1 MKPLFVISCPIDTYS
16 GYGARSRDYIKSVL
30 ELNKYEVQLIPQRWG
45 ETAWGFCEDFPEW
58 KHLYDLVVPGG
69 KLKQQPDIWTQITIP
84 NEFTPIGKYNIGVTA
99 GVESTVCAQDWIEGL
114 NRMDMNWVS
123 SVHAKTVFESSRFD
137 KIDKRTNKSTGQSIV
152 LNKPIEV
159 ILEGANLDVY
169 KPLKI
174 NELKTFDLS
183 DIKESFCY
191 LFVGHWMH
199 GEHGHDRKNVG
210 VLVQEFFNTF
220 KNKKQKPAL
229 ILKASAG
236 TSSYI
241 SREEILD
248 KIRNIKRTINS
259 NDLPNVYLING
270 EFSDYEMNELYN
282 NPKVKAMVT
291 TTKGE
296 GFGRPLLEFTA
307 TGKPIIASGWSG
319 PVDFLQPDKSF
330 LLPGKLAKVDKSAA
344 NKWLLESS
352 EWFFPE
358 EGVVGGVMK
367 DMFKHY
373 KKYLEGSKKQKYY
386 CKKNFSFEK
395 MQEKLEAIMDKN
407 APKKVEIL
415 DISNTIASAKV
426 TAWWGIDYMLLSKRG
441 DKWMI
446 EQVIWEGPLDN

>member
-1 MKPLFVISCPIDTYS
+1 MNKPRFVISCPFDTYS
-16 GYGARSRDYIKSVL
+16 GYGARSRDIVKAIIKTDKYKV
-30 ELNKYEVQLIPQRWG
+30 ELLSQKWG
-45 ETAWGFCEDFPEW
+45 ETSWGFCKENPEW
-58 KHLYDLVVPGG
+58 EFLIQYLAKPDWNKVG
-69 KLKQQPDIWTQITIP
+69 KPDIWMQITIP
-84 NEFTPIGKYNIGVTA
+84 NEFQPVGKFNIGCTA
-99 GVESTVCAQDWIEGL
+99 GIESTACKGEWVEGL

-159 ILEGANLDVY
+159 IFEGANLDVY

-199 GEHGHDRKNVG
+199 GEHGQARKNVG

-296 GFGRPLLEFTA
+296 GFGRPLLEFSA
-307 TGKPIIASGWSG
+307 VGKPIIASGWSG
-319 PVDFLQPDKSF
+319 HLDFLNPSF
-330 LLPGKLAKVDKSAA
+330 TYLLPGNLENVHPSAA
-344 NKWLLESS
+344 NNWLIRESKWFQVSS
-352 EWFFPE
+352 NHLSKSLKE
-358 EGVVGGVMK
+358 VYSK
-367 DMFKHY
+367 Y
-373 KKYLEGSKKQKYY
+373 KQYSVKGKQQKQFA
-386 CKKNFSFEK
+386 KTNFSWEK
-395 MQEKLEAIMDKN
+395 MQELVESSLDRIVPEFPKQVELSLPKLN
-407 APKKVEIL
+407 LPKMKKI
-415 DISNTIASAKV
+415 N
-426 TAWWGIDYMLLSKRG
+426 
-441 DKWMI
+441 
-446 EQVIWEGPLDN
+446 